1 MTNEEIQKMMEFVI
15 KQQESFAGNMEKADE
30 RMTRLEGAF
39 VGLVNIV
46 SETVKVQR
54 ELLETQKMLVESQ
67 KVLAESQKQTGEQLN
82 ALLKTIERYIRED
95 RNESLIN

>member
-1 MTNEEIQKMMEFVI
+1 MEFVI

-30 RMTRLEGAF
+30 RMTRLEAAF

-67 KVLAESQKQTGEQLN
+67 KQTGAQLN
-82 ALLKTIERYIRED
+82 ALLNTIERYISED
-95 RNESLIN
+95 RDGSLIN